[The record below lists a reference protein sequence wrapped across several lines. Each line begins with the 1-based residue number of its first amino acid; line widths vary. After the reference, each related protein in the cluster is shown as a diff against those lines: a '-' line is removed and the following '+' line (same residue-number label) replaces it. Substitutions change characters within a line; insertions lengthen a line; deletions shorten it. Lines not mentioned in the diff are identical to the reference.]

1 MNEILVI
8 KNIHTYYGESYV
20 IKGMSL
26 KVDQTSITVMVGR
39 NGMGKTTTMR
49 SIMGFTPPRK
59 GNIYFK
65 GEDITGLVSFKIFHM
80 GMCLV
85 PQGRRLFSSLNV
97 RENLMM
103 ALRKSPRQ
111 AWGMEHVLSLFPA
124 LRARM
129 NNRASQLS
137 GGEQQMLAIGRALI
151 SNPELILMD
160 EPSEGLAPLV
170 IRTIGDTIEQLKT
183 QGLSILLSEQNLP
196 LALRLAD
203 YVYVLNKGE
212 IVFEGT
218 VDELKA
224 KREIEREYLAV

>member
-1 MNEILVI
+1 
-8 KNIHTYYGESYV
+8 
-20 IKGMSL
+20 
-26 KVDQTSITVMVGR
+26 
-39 NGMGKTTTMR
+39 
-49 SIMGFTPPRK
+49 
-59 GNIYFK
+59 
-65 GEDITGLVSFKIFHM
+65 
-80 GMCLV
+80 
-85 PQGRRLFSSLNV
+85 
-97 RENLMM
+97 MM